1 MTRSS
6 APRFSASPPRP
17 TCSSIRRPAPR
28 ASAGNGCWRCT
39 PPPSATPGSAASK
52 TCTPGCRRP
61 SRKNS
66 ASASRASAGSATTLG
81 RHIAENWAHR
91 ALSIETERKNEI
103 AGPYCSRPCSTSRT
117 SGPLSLR
124 TRQQPATILING
136 RTSPQ
141 PARAG
146 TESFRAGNEG
156 VPGVISGRLRL
167 AGRFC
172 HAAAKT
178 ENHFHQTEHVN
189 RAYRDKHGR
198 SVPETIDYGLMHI
211 NSRKIG
217 HDSVK
222 DAHGNKF
229 KIGEDVKTDWKANA
243 RAGVAIL
250 AEQYELAKL
259 EQGPVTSEQDRAQQ
273 AYSGYNGGPG
283 NRDRYL
289 HERRDGLPRNPHDR
303 NFLEN
308 YRGERARR

>member
-1 MTRSS
+1 MKSLAHIVHDLVQHHAHQDRS
-6 APRFSASPPRP
+6 R
-17 TCSSIRRPAPR
+17 
-28 ASAGNGCWRCT
+28 
-39 PPPSATPGSAASK
+39 
-52 TCTPGCRRP
+52 
-61 SRKNS
+61 
-66 ASASRASAGSATTLG
+66 
-81 RHIAENWAHR
+81 
-91 ALSIETERKNEI
+91 
-103 AGPYCSRPCSTSRT
+103 
-117 SGPLSLR
+117 SGPDSNPPQYSLMGAQAHSQHAQAQNPSEQEMR
-124 TRQQPATILING
+124 KYLA
-136 RTSPQ
+136 S
-141 PARAG
+141 
-146 TESFRAGNEG
+146 
-156 VPGVISGRLRL
+156 L
-167 AGRFC
+167 AGAYDLPVDFV

-198 SVPETIDYGLMHI
+198 SVPETIDYGLMQI